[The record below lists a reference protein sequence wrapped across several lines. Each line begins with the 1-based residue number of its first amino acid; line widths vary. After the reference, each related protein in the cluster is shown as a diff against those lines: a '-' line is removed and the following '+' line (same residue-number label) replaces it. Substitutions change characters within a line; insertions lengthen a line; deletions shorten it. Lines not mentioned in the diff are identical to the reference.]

1 MKKNINVQFYRYKN
15 KLYKIIN
22 MDHNI
27 EYKFNKISLNDTCNL
42 CKNKIKNYN
51 NNICKKCSTKIKFLY
66 DGWDV
71 RCVYCQFYFDY
82 NTNNMCEYC
91 KSN

>member
-1 MKKNINVQFYRYKN
+1 MKKNINVQFHRYKN

-27 EYKFNKISLNDTCNL
+27 EYKFNKISLNDTCSL

-51 NNICKKCSTKIKFLY
+51 NNICKNCSIKIKFLY

-71 RCVYCQFYFDY
+71 RCVYCQFYSDY